1 MAKGYLMDTNV
12 VIDYLSNKLPEENAK
27 IIDNISLQI
36 SVITRMELLGWP
48 NGSEDQINILK
59 QFIESSKVINLEEE
73 IIVKTIELF
82 KFNKIKLPDAIQ
94 LLQLLH

>member
-27 IIDNISLQI
+27 IIDDISPQI

-48 NGSEDQINILK
+48 NGSD
-59 QFIESSKVINLEEE
+59 
-73 IIVKTIELF
+73 
-82 KFNKIKLPDAIQ
+82 D
-94 LLQLLH
+94 